1 MSAVKQPLQQH
12 TPMMQQYLALKANHQ
27 DTLMFYRMGD
37 FYELF
42 FDDAKK
48 AAALLDIGLTARGK
62 SGGNAIPMAGVPY
75 HAADNY
81 ISRLINLGESVVICE
96 QVGDP
101 KTSKGPVERKVTRII
116 TPGTVS
122 DEHYLKERHDNLLL
136 ALHTYKNQHGLA
148 YFDMGSGR
156 FNIMQLN
163 TEEALI
169 SELERLQA
177 AEILLSETHPFIN
190 QFNNQQLPLRKRP
203 EWDFDLTTATTSIK
217 KQFGYHDLTG
227 LDCINYPLALCAAGS
242 LLHYLKETQRTT
254 LSHIQ
259 GLRVE
264 QHSDYLILDA
274 ATRRNLELTQNLQGS
289 QKHTLA
295 AVIDQSSTAMGS
307 RLLRRWLHQ
316 PIRNTEKLTLR
327 HSIINELLDNQ
338 AYLPLQKLLQNT
350 ADIERIVTRITL
362 SSARPRDLTQLR
374 DTLQLIPELFS
385 HYKRLSDPAQH
396 ALTAAPLPQY
406 DLLACLSKA
415 IIDNPPQLIRD
426 GGVIAPG
433 FDTELDELRSL
444 SANANDYLLHLE
456 QREKEATGLST
467 LKVGYNRIHGYY
479 IEISK
484 AQAATAPDHYTRRQ
498 TLKNAERFITEE
510 LKGFEDKV
518 LSAKERALAREKAL
532 YENILQHL
540 AEHTESLQ
548 ALATALAE
556 FDVFANFAERA
567 ETLNLT
573 APTLTTEPGITIQ
586 QGRHLVVEHE
596 LQADF
601 TPNDLNLQQNRRMLI
616 ITGPNMG
623 GKSTYMRQTAL
634 ITLLSYIG
642 SFVPAQAVTIGP
654 IDRIFT
660 RIGAA
665 DDLASGRSTF
675 MVEMSETANILH
687 NATAHSLVLMDEIGR
702 GTSTFD
708 GLSLAWASAQH
719 LAQSIKAFTL
729 FATHYFELTA
739 LPSSVPNCHNVHL
752 SAVEHDERIVF
763 LHTVSEGAASQSY
776 GLQVAQL
783 AGVPSQVIQMAK
795 AKLNTLEQPLPT
807 TITAQPTQTNLN
819 LDSEDE
825 PQALKA
831 LRHLNPD
838 ELNPRQA
845 QDALYQL
852 KQLLQ

>member
-396 ALTAAPLPQY
+396 ALTAAPLPQD

-444 SANANDYLLHLE
+444 SANANDYLLQLE

>member
-1 MSAVKQPLQQH
+1 MSALEQPLQQH
-12 TPMMQQYLALKANHQ
+12 TPMMQQYLALKAEHP

-48 AAALLDIGLTARGK
+48 AATLLDIGLTARGK

-122 DEHYLKERHDNLLL
+122 DEHYLEERRDNLLL
-136 ALHTYKNQHGLA
+136 ALHSHKNQHGLA
-148 YFDMGSGR
+148 YFDMSSGR
-156 FNIMQLN
+156 FNIMQLDS
-163 TEEALI
+163 EDALL

-177 AEILLSETHPFIN
+177 AEILLNETHSLIN
-190 QFNNQQLPLRKRP
+190 QFNAQQLPLRKRP
-203 EWDFDLTTATTSIK
+203 EWDFDLTTATLSIK

-227 LDCINYPLALCAAGS
+227 LDCAAYPLALCAAGS
-242 LLHYLKETQRTT
+242 LLNYLKETQRTT

-295 AVIDQSSTAMGS
+295 AVIDHSKTAMGS
-307 RLLRRWLHQ
+307 RLLCRWLHQ
-316 PIRNTEKLTLR
+316 PIRDTKKLQLR
-327 HSIINELLDNQ
+327 HTIIGELLYHQNF
-338 AYLPLQKLLQNT
+338 LPIQELLQNT

-362 SSARPRDLTQLR
+362 GSARPRDLTQLR
-374 DTLQLIPELFS
+374 DTLALIPELFN
-385 HYKRLSDPAQH
+385 HYRKLSKTAQQ
-396 ALTAAPLPQY
+396 ALNHVPKPQD
-406 DLLACLSKA
+406 DLLKCLTDA
-415 IIDNPPQLIRD
+415 IIESPPQLIRD

-433 FDTELDELRSL
+433 FDHELDELRNL
-444 SANANDYLLHLE
+444 SANANEYLVQLE

-467 LKVGYNRIHGYY
+467 LKVGYNRVHGYY

-484 AQAATAPDHYTRRQ
+484 AQAATAPTHYTRRQ

-532 YENILQHL
+532 YESILQHL
-540 AEHTESLQ
+540 AEHTEQLQ
-548 ALATALAE
+548 SLATALAE

-567 ETLNLT
+567 ESLNLT
-573 APTLTTEPGITIQ
+573 APTFTDSPGIDIQ

-596 LQADF
+596 RQADF
-601 TPNDLNLQQNRRMLI
+601 TPNDLHLQKNRRMLI

-642 SFVPAQAVTIGP
+642 SFVPAQTVTIGP

-660 RIGAA
+660 RIGAS

-687 NATAHSLVLMDEIGR
+687 NATENSLVLMDEIGR

-719 LAQSIKAFTL
+719 LAQSIQAFTL

-739 LPSSVPNCHNVHL
+739 LPESAPNCHNVHL
-752 SAVEHDERIVF
+752 NAVEHDERIVF
-763 LHTVSEGAASQSY
+763 LHTVSDGAASQSY

-783 AGVPSQVIQMAK
+783 AGVPSKVIQMAK
-795 AKLNTLEQPLPT
+795 SKLHSLEKPT
-807 TITAQPTQTNLN
+807 TYQPIQTALN
-819 LDSEDE
+819 FE
-825 PQALKA
+825 PEPEEESLALSA
-831 LRHLNPD
+831 LRDLNPD
-838 ELNPRQA
+838 ELSPRQA

-852 KQLLQ
+852 KRLLQQ